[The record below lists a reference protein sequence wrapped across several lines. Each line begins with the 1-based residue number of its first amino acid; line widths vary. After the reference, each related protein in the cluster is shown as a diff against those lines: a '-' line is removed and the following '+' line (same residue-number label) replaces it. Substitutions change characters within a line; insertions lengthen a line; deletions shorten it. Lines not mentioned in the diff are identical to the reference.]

1 MKYEIIYIAS
11 QQEMAPSM
19 YTITCQDSEAKAFMQ
34 AINKELKAMEKS
46 RRRELKESLKEG
58 ARTQP
63 HRQMKK
69 EKNRYYFDEFQVE
82 DVCKAAQRLEGQEI
96 RCSFLKPRFEITVSH
111 IEDLERNID
120 EIVKN
125 INIAQ

>member
-1 MKYEIIYIAS
+1 MKYEIKYIAA

-46 RRRELKESLKEG
+46 RVREFKEALKEG
-58 ARTQP
+58 ARIQP

-69 EKNRYYFDEFQVE
+69 EKNIYSFDEFQVE
-82 DVCKAAQRLEGQEI
+82 DVCAAAQRLEGQEI

>member
-1 MKYEIIYIAS
+1 MKYEIKYTTA

-46 RRRELKESLKEG
+46 RRRELKEALKEG
-58 ARTQP
+58 ARIQP

-69 EKNRYYFDEFQVE
+69 EKNRFSFDEFQAE
-82 DVCKAAQRLEGQEI
+82 DVCTAAQRLEGQEI
-96 RCSFLKPRFEITVSH
+96 RPSFLKPWFEITVSH

-120 EIVKN
+120 ETVKN
-125 INIAQ
+125 INITQ

>member
-1 MKYEIIYIAS
+1 MKYEIMYIAA
-11 QQEMAPSM
+11 QREIAPAM

-46 RRRELKESLKEG
+46 RIRELKEALKEG

-69 EKNRYYFDEFQVE
+69 EKNKYSFDEFQVE

-96 RCSFLKPRFEITVSH
+96 RCSFLKPRFEITALH

-120 EIVKN
+120 KTVKN
-125 INIAQ
+125 LNLTQ